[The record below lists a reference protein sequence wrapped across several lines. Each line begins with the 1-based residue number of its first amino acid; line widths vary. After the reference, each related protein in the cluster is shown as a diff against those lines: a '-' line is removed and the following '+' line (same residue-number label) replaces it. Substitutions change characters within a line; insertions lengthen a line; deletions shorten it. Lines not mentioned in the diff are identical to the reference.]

1 MFDARRDADELTRQK
16 VIAVTESVARM
27 NSTAA
32 AIASPDP
39 TAILQP
45 QTESIRKSTGM
56 DFVVV
61 MAPDRTRFTHT
72 DVARIGGKFTGNID
86 RALAGQTFTETYPGT
101 LGPSIRAVA
110 PVRAATA
117 RSSGWCRRG

>member
-27 NSTAA
+27 HSTAA

-45 QTESIRKSTGM
+45 QTEAIRKATGM

-72 DVARIGGKFTGNID
+72 DVSRIGGKFTGNID
-86 RALAGQTFTETYPGT
+86 QALAGQTFTETYPGT

-110 PVRAATA
+110 PATRAAA
-117 RSSGWCRRG
+117 SAEGP